1 MSNARGVNARGA
13 LGRYGEELAA
23 RRLTEAGMTVLE
35 RNWRCGRTG
44 EIDIV
49 ARDGDALVVCEV
61 KTRRAGAFEH
71 PMAAVTP
78 TKADRLRGLARTLAA
93 GTRRGPTGRR
103 PHRRRGRRPPR
114 ARRTR
119 RGARTGGGLMGFART
134 CSVALVGVEG
144 VIVEV
149 QADLEPGVAAFTLVG
164 LPDKSLT
171 ESKDRVR
178 AAVVNSG
185 AEWPQKKLTVGL
197 SPASV
202 PKAGSGF
209 DLAVA
214 CAVLGASERIDP
226 RMLSDIVMIGEL
238 GLDGRVRPVRGILP
252 AVLAAAEAGYE
263 QVVVPECAAAEASLV
278 PGVSVLGVRTL
289 RQLIAVLAD
298 EPVPDEEP
306 DEGRPDPLMAGLRL
320 PGTGAATG
328 MHTVGAAQQD
338 QGHDLADVVGQL
350 AARTAVEV
358 AAAGGHHLFLEG
370 PPGAGKTMLAERLP
384 AILPSLA
391 KEESLEV
398 TAVHSVAGLLPAGK
412 PLVDVPPYCAPHHSA
427 TMQALVGGGQGVA
440 RPGAVS
446 LAHRGV
452 LFLDETPEFSSQALD
467 ALRQPLEAGHVVI
480 ARSAGVVRFPAKFLM
495 VLAANPCPC
504 GRFSRTD
511 DLCECPPAAI
521 RRYQARLSGPLLD
534 RVDLRVEVDRVTRS
548 ELSQSAARGESTAVV
563 AERVRAARERAALR
577 LAGTLWRTNS
587 EVPGREL
594 RSRWHAA
601 PGAMDEAER
610 SLERGLLTARGLD
623 RVLRVAWTIADLVG
637 HDRPDAADVNLALQ
651 LRTGVPRGMPMAIG
665 ALT

>member
-1 MSNARGVNARGA
+1 
-13 LGRYGEELAA
+13 
-23 RRLTEAGMTVLE
+23 
-35 RNWRCGRTG
+35 
-44 EIDIV
+44 
-49 ARDGDALVVCEV
+49 
-61 KTRRAGAFEH
+61 
-71 PMAAVTP
+71 
-78 TKADRLRGLARTLAA
+78 
-93 GTRRGPTGRR
+93 
-103 PHRRRGRRPPR
+103 
-114 ARRTR
+114 
-119 RGARTGGGLMGFART
+119 MGFART

-144 VIVEV
+144 VVVEV

-171 ESKDRVR
+171 ESRDRVR

-185 AEWPQKKLTVGL
+185 GEWPQKKLTVGL

-226 RMLSDIVMIGEL
+226 RVLADIVMIGEL

-252 AVLAAAEAGYE
+252 AVLAAADAGYE

-298 EPVPDEEP
+298 EPVPDEAP
-306 DEGRPDPLMAGLRL
+306 DEPGRPDPLLAGLRV

-328 MHTVGAAQQD
+328 MHSSGAAQQD
-338 QGHDLADVVGQL
+338 HGHDLADVVGQIS
-350 AARTAVEV
+350 ARTAVEV

-384 AILPSLA
+384 AVLPRLA
-391 KEESLEV
+391 REESLEV
-398 TAVHSVAGLLPAGK
+398 TAVHSVAGLLPPGK
-412 PLVDVPPYCAPHHSA
+412 PLIDAAPYCAPHHSA
-427 TMQALVGGGQGVA
+427 TMQALVGGGPGIA

-446 LAHRGV
+446 LSHRGV
-452 LFLDETPEFSSQALD
+452 LFLDETPEFNTQALD

-504 GRFSRTD
+504 GRFSQTD
-511 DLCECPPAAI
+511 DFCECPPSAI

-534 RVDLRVEVDRVTRS
+534 RVDLRVQVDRVTRDQ
-548 ELSQSAARGESTAVV
+548 LAGRGARGESTAVV
-563 AERVRAARERAALR
+563 ADRVRAARERAAMR
-577 LAGTLWRTNS
+577 FAGTPWRTNS

-594 RSRWHAA
+594 RSRWHAVS
-601 PGAMDEAER
+601 GAMDEAER
-610 SLERGLLTARGLD
+610 NLERGVLTARGLD
-623 RVLRVAWTIADLVG
+623 RVLRVAWTVADLAG
-637 HDRPDAADVNLALQ
+637 HDRPDATDVALALQ
-651 LRTGVPRGMPMAIG
+651 LRTGVPRGVPMAIG
-665 ALT
+665 APA

>member
-1 MSNARGVNARGA
+1 
-13 LGRYGEELAA
+13 
-23 RRLTEAGMTVLE
+23 
-35 RNWRCGRTG
+35 
-44 EIDIV
+44 
-49 ARDGDALVVCEV
+49 
-61 KTRRAGAFEH
+61 
-71 PMAAVTP
+71 
-78 TKADRLRGLARTLAA
+78 
-93 GTRRGPTGRR
+93 
-103 PHRRRGRRPPR
+103 
-114 ARRTR
+114 
-119 RGARTGGGLMGFART
+119 MGFART

-338 QGHDLADVVGQL
+338 QGHDLADLADVVGQL

>member
-1 MSNARGVNARGA
+1 
-13 LGRYGEELAA
+13 
-23 RRLTEAGMTVLE
+23 
-35 RNWRCGRTG
+35 
-44 EIDIV
+44 
-49 ARDGDALVVCEV
+49 
-61 KTRRAGAFEH
+61 
-71 PMAAVTP
+71 
-78 TKADRLRGLARTLAA
+78 
-93 GTRRGPTGRR
+93 
-103 PHRRRGRRPPR
+103 
-114 ARRTR
+114 
-119 RGARTGGGLMGFART
+119 MGFART

-144 VIVEV
+144 VVVEV

-171 ESKDRVR
+171 ESRDRVR

-185 AEWPQKKLTVGL
+185 GEWPQKKLTVGL

-226 RMLSDIVMIGEL
+226 RVLADIVMIGEL

-252 AVLAAAEAGYE
+252 AVLAAADAGYE

-306 DEGRPDPLMAGLRL
+306 HEPGRPDPLLAGLRV

-328 MHTVGAAQQD
+328 MHSAGAAQQD
-338 QGHDLADVVGQL
+338 HGHDLADVVGQIS
-350 AARTAVEV
+350 ARTAVEV

-384 AILPSLA
+384 AVLPRLA
-391 KEESLEV
+391 REESLEV
-398 TAVHSVAGLLPAGK
+398 TAVHSVAGLLPPGK
-412 PLVDVPPYCAPHHSA
+412 PLIDVAPYCAPHHSA
-427 TMQALVGGGQGVA
+427 TMQALVGGGNGIA

-446 LAHRGV
+446 LSHRGV
-452 LFLDETPEFSSQALD
+452 LFLDETPEFNTQALD

-504 GRFSRTD
+504 GRFSQTD
-511 DLCECPPAAI
+511 DFCECPPSAI

-534 RVDLRVEVDRVTRS
+534 RVDLRVQVDRVTRDQ
-548 ELSQSAARGESTAVV
+548 LAGRGARGETTAVV
-563 AERVRAARERAALR
+563 ADRVRAARERAAMR
-577 LAGTLWRTNS
+577 FAGTPWRTNS

-594 RSRWHAA
+594 RSRWHAVS
-601 PGAMDEAER
+601 GAMDEAER
-610 SLERGLLTARGLD
+610 NLERGVLTARGLD
-623 RVLRVAWTIADLVG
+623 RVLRVAWTVADLVG
-637 HDRPDAADVNLALQ
+637 HDRPDATDVALALQ
-651 LRTGVPRGMPMAIG
+651 LRTGVPRGVPMAIG

>member
-1 MSNARGVNARGA
+1 
-13 LGRYGEELAA
+13 
-23 RRLTEAGMTVLE
+23 
-35 RNWRCGRTG
+35 
-44 EIDIV
+44 
-49 ARDGDALVVCEV
+49 
-61 KTRRAGAFEH
+61 
-71 PMAAVTP
+71 
-78 TKADRLRGLARTLAA
+78 
-93 GTRRGPTGRR
+93 
-103 PHRRRGRRPPR
+103 
-114 ARRTR
+114 
-119 RGARTGGGLMGFART
+119 MGFART

-144 VIVEV
+144 VVVEV

-171 ESKDRVR
+171 ESRDRVR

-209 DLAVA
+209 DLAIA

-226 RMLSDIVMIGEL
+226 RVLADIVMIGEL

-278 PGVSVLGVRTL
+278 PGVSVLGVRSL

-306 DEGRPDPLMAGLRL
+306 DEGRPDPLMAGLRM
-320 PGTGAATG
+320 PGVGAATG
-328 MHTVGAAQQD
+328 MHTMGAAQHD
-338 QGHDLADVVGQL
+338 HGHDLADVVGQL
-350 AARTAVEV
+350 SARTAVEV

-384 AILPSLA
+384 AILPRLGR
-391 KEESLEV
+391 EESLEV
-398 TAVHSVAGLLPAGK
+398 TAVHSVAGLLPPGK
-412 PLVDVPPYCAPHHSA
+412 PLVDLPPYCAPHHSA

-452 LFLDETPEFSSQALD
+452 LFLDETPEFSGQALD
-467 ALRQPLEAGHVVI
+467 ALRQPLESGHVVI
-480 ARSAGVVRFPAKFLM
+480 ARSAGVVRFPARFLM

-504 GRFSRTD
+504 GRFSQTN
-511 DLCECPPAAI
+511 DLCECPPSVI

-548 ELSQSAARGESTAVV
+548 ELTARGARGESTQVV
-563 AERVRAARERAALR
+563 ADRVREARERATGR
-577 LAGTLWRTNS
+577 WAGLPWRTNS

-610 SLERGLLTARGLD
+610 GLERGVLTARGLD
-623 RVLRVAWTIADLVG
+623 RVLRVAWTVADLVG
-637 HDRPDAADVNLALQ
+637 HDRPDALDVGLALQ
-651 LRTGVPRGMPMAIG
+651 LRTGVPRGVPMAIG
-665 ALT
+665 ALS

>member
-1 MSNARGVNARGA
+1 
-13 LGRYGEELAA
+13 
-23 RRLTEAGMTVLE
+23 
-35 RNWRCGRTG
+35 
-44 EIDIV
+44 
-49 ARDGDALVVCEV
+49 
-61 KTRRAGAFEH
+61 
-71 PMAAVTP
+71 
-78 TKADRLRGLARTLAA
+78 
-93 GTRRGPTGRR
+93 
-103 PHRRRGRRPPR
+103 
-114 ARRTR
+114 
-119 RGARTGGGLMGFART
+119 MGFART

-144 VIVEV
+144 VVVEV

-171 ESKDRVR
+171 ESRDRVR

-185 AEWPQKKLTVGL
+185 GDWPQKKLTVGL

-214 CAVLGASERIDP
+214 CAVLGAAERIDP
-226 RMLSDIVMIGEL
+226 HVLADIVMIGEL

-252 AVLAAAEAGYE
+252 AVLAAADAGYV

-278 PGVSVLGVRTL
+278 PGVSVLGVRSL

-306 DEGRPDPLMAGLRL
+306 HEPGRPDPLLAGLRV

-328 MHTVGAAQQD
+328 MHSAGAAQHD
-338 QGHDLADVVGQL
+338 HGHDLADVVGQTS
-350 AARTAVEV
+350 ARTAVEV
-358 AAAGGHHLFLEG
+358 AAAGGHHVFLEG

-384 AILPSLA
+384 AVLPPLA
-391 KEESLEV
+391 REESLEV
-398 TAVHSVAGLLPAGK
+398 TAVHSVAGLLPPGK
-412 PLVDVPPYCAPHHSA
+412 PLIDVAPYCAPHHSA
-427 TMQALVGGGQGVA
+427 TMQALVGGGPGIA

-446 LAHRGV
+446 LSHRGV
-452 LFLDETPEFSSQALD
+452 LFLDETPEFNTRALD

-504 GRFSRTD
+504 GRFSLTD
-511 DLCECPPAAI
+511 DFCECAPSAV

-534 RVDLRVEVDRVTRS
+534 RVDLRVQVDRVTRDQ
-548 ELSQSAARGESTAVV
+548 LAGRGARGESTAVV
-563 AERVRAARERAALR
+563 ADRVRAARERAVTR
-577 LAGTLWRTNS
+577 FAGTPWRTNS

-594 RSRWHAA
+594 RSRWHAVA
-601 PGAMDEAER
+601 GAMDEAER
-610 SLERGLLTARGLD
+610 HLERGVLTARGLD
-623 RVLRVAWTIADLVG
+623 RVLRVAWTVADLVG
-637 HDRPDAADVNLALQ
+637 HDRPDATDVALALQ
-651 LRTGVPRGMPMAIG
+651 LRTGVPRGVPMAIG

>member
-1 MSNARGVNARGA
+1 
-13 LGRYGEELAA
+13 
-23 RRLTEAGMTVLE
+23 
-35 RNWRCGRTG
+35 
-44 EIDIV
+44 
-49 ARDGDALVVCEV
+49 
-61 KTRRAGAFEH
+61 
-71 PMAAVTP
+71 
-78 TKADRLRGLARTLAA
+78 
-93 GTRRGPTGRR
+93 
-103 PHRRRGRRPPR
+103 
-114 ARRTR
+114 
-119 RGARTGGGLMGFART
+119 MGFART

-144 VIVEV
+144 VVVEV

-171 ESKDRVR
+171 ESRDRVR

-185 AEWPQKKLTVGL
+185 GEWPQKKLTVGL

-226 RMLSDIVMIGEL
+226 RVLADIVMIGEL

-252 AVLAAAEAGYE
+252 AVLAAADAGYE

-278 PGVSVLGVRTL
+278 PGVSVLGVRSL

-298 EPVPDEEP
+298 EPVPEEAP
-306 DEGRPDPLMAGLRL
+306 DDLGRPDPLLAGLRV

-328 MHTVGAAQQD
+328 MRSLGAAQHE
-338 QGHDLADVVGQL
+338 QGHDLADVVGQIS
-350 AARTAVEV
+350 ARTAVEV

-384 AILPSLA
+384 AILPPLTR
-391 KEESLEV
+391 EESLEV
-398 TAVHSVAGLLPAGK
+398 TAVHSVAGLLPPGK
-412 PLVDVPPYCAPHHSA
+412 PLIDVAPYCAPHHSA

-446 LAHRGV
+446 LSHRGI
-452 LFLDETPEFSSQALD
+452 LFLDETPEFSSRALD

-495 VLAANPCPC
+495 VLVANPCPC
-504 GRFSRTD
+504 GRFSQTD
-511 DLCECPPAAI
+511 DFCECPPSAV

-534 RVDLRVEVDRVTRS
+534 RVDLRVEVDRVTRA
-548 ELSQSAARGESTAVV
+548 ELTRRGARGESTATV
-563 AERVRAARERAALR
+563 ADRVRAARQRAAAR
-577 LAGTLWRTNS
+577 LAGTPWRTNS
-587 EVPGREL
+587 EIPGREL

-601 PGAMDEAER
+601 SGAMDEAER
-610 SLERGLLTARGLD
+610 NLERGVLTARGLD
-623 RVLRVAWTIADLVG
+623 RVLRVAWTVADLVG
-637 HDRPDAADVNLALQ
+637 HDRPDATDVALALQ
-651 LRTGVPRGMPMAIG
+651 LRTGVPRGVPMAIG